1 MAWRRRRSRLN
12 IGRSALHG
20 DLWRGAGQV
29 CVVAACSKLT
39 VQARKDRVR
48 FKKSLSD
55 TQETDFTVQMI
66 LEEDAGLFVTDGGLF
81 RVLVQA

>member
-1 MAWRRRRSRLN
+1 MQVERAGGLQY
-12 IGRSALHG
+12 
-20 DLWRGAGQV
+20 GANTIEISFPRDAVDGV
-29 CVVAACSKLT
+29 LT

-55 TQETDFTVQMI
+55 TQETEFTVQTI